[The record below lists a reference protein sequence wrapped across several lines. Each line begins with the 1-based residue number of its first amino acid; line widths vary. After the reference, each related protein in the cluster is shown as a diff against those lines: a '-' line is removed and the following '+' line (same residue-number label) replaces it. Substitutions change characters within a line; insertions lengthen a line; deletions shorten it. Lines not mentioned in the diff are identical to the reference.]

1 MTASSTSSVHFL
13 SLCAKRCCNWVF
25 EVVLHCRAQS
35 GRHIHFRRATISSL
49 DFNPTRVCNPTTGR
63 AGAFAR
69 SLDFNQRGRIPPHPK
84 MAPELARRHPRGLLG
99 FFRFPELGLREVIVA
114 G

>member
-1 MTASSTSSVHFL
+1 VRETLLQLGVRSRFALPCAIGPAYPL
-13 SLCAKRCCNWVF
+13 SACNDF
-25 EVVLHCRAQS
+25 
-35 GRHIHFRRATISSL
+35 SL